1 MCGYCRDIPETIL
14 HVMRDCPLV
23 MPLWLNIVPVNA
35 RSWFF
40 SCNVQQWITMNLCK
54 EVGWNREID
63 WRNYWAMACHC
74 IWSWRIKENHNEN
87 YNRPYNP
94 ANVVMRSMRTYNLAV
109 RETSPQIEP
118 RQRVVFVSWKPPP
131 VGWVRLNTDGSCR
144 DGGHIGCGGIIRGSD
159 GEWLGGYS
167 KYIGI
172 GSAYLAELWGV
183 FEGLLYARRLRFQYI
198 ELHVDS
204 LVVAKAIMS
213 QGNGSWRGRSLVER
227 IHRLLALDWEVV
239 ISHTYR
245 EANKCA
251 DALAN
256 YGCSMDSGIIYFDRC
271 PSSISNL
278 LLFDVLGNTT
288 PRVISM

>member
-1 MCGYCRDIPETIL
+1 MENAEGNIPVAELYNNLCGFDDDNHDVEWKRIWKLHVPERVRFLTWLMKHGRLLTNSHKSMMGLGSAMCGYCRDIPETIL

-23 MPLWLNIVPVNA
+23 MPLWLNIVPVND

-63 WRNYWAMACHC
+63 WRNYWAMACHY
-74 IWSWRIKENHNEN
+74 IWSWRNKENHNEN

-144 DGGHIGCGGIIRGSD
+144 DGGHIGCGGIIKGSD
-159 GEWLGGYS
+159 GEWL
-167 KYIGI
+167 
-172 GSAYLAELWGV
+172 
-183 FEGLLYARRLRFQYI
+183 
-198 ELHVDS
+198 
-204 LVVAKAIMS
+204 
-213 QGNGSWRGRSLVER
+213 
-227 IHRLLALDWEVV
+227 
-239 ISHTYR
+239 
-245 EANKCA
+245 
-251 DALAN
+251 
-256 YGCSMDSGIIYFDRC
+256 
-271 PSSISNL
+271 
-278 LLFDVLGNTT
+278 
-288 PRVISM
+288 